1 MGDPG
6 LPAVFRFP
14 DRYVPGWDGVA
25 FRDAFSLFW
34 VVLLELCG
42 SVGAQALLSVQIAM
56 SKRKE
61 AQENGS
67 RGGRTTARRRFI
79 EDLRKVKNE
88 TRADL
93 SEDKDNGN

>member
-1 MGDPG
+1 
-6 LPAVFRFP
+6 
-14 DRYVPGWDGVA
+14 
-25 FRDAFSLFW
+25 
-34 VVLLELCG
+34 
-42 SVGAQALLSVQIAM
+42 VGAQALLSVQIAM

-67 RGGRTTARRRFI
+67 KGGRTTARRRFI

-93 SEDKDNGN
+93 SEDKNNGN